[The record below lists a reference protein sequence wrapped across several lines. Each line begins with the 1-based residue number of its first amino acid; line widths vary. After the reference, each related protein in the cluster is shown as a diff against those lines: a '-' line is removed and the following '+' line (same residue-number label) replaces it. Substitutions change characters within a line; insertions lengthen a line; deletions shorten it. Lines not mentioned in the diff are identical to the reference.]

1 MTKQRELTVSDV
13 IVHELVNAGVETIF
27 GIVSIHNMP
36 IYEALL
42 EEGSIRIATARGESG
57 AVNMADAYA
66 RASGKLGVV
75 ITSTGAGAG
84 NGAGS
89 LTETWNSGTP
99 LLHITGEVDSNFIGK
114 DLRYIHE
121 SKNQQQAME
130 GVSKSSYLLQLSRQI
145 TPFMQTA
152 INDALTVPK
161 GPVTV
166 SIPTNLQ
173 TEIIPHNQLIN
184 VETVKDEKPK
194 ITLPEEVIEEI
205 SKAKRP
211 VMWTGDGINHA
222 GASEE
227 LLTFI
232 EKIKPAVVTSESGK
246 GGIPEEHELCIGNFA
261 ATPQFT
267 ELLEKSDL
275 LISIGVRFRETE
287 TIEGTLP
294 LPENHINIDL
304 NPYAFNRNYNTKYG
318 LIGDAKEV
326 LKELNASLASS
337 DCMPDPS
344 YIEEIIEARDAV
356 RNDLRTDVKPYGQFA
371 DSMNK
376 QLPTNTILLTDVT
389 IPGYTWGN
397 KLVDV
402 HEPRNYLHMT
412 GGGIGQ
418 GLPMAIGAKVAQPEK
433 PVVLIAGDGGFMV
446 NANEMITAV
455 QEDAP
460 IIVLLFDD
468 GGYGILQYYQEAA
481 YGRKTGVDLKNPDFV
496 MMAQSMGFAAE
507 KVTSVEA
514 FNQGLSNAL
523 ASNKPYMIVVDVKKV
538 GMINYED
545 SPEYIRSFHPHKK

>member
-1 MTKQRELTVSDV
+1 MIKKSEWTVSDA
-13 IVHELVNAGVETIF
+13 IVKELVNAGVDTIF

-36 IYEALL
+36 IYEAML

-99 LLHITGEVDSNFIGK
+99 LLHITGEADSNFIGK
-114 DLRYIHE
+114 DLRYVHE
-121 SKNQQQAME
+121 SKNQQLAMD
-130 GVSKSSYLLQLSRQI
+130 GVSKSSYLLKLPQQI
-145 TPFMQTA
+145 TPFMQIA
-152 INDALTVPK
+152 IKDALTVPK

-166 SIPTNLQ
+166 SIPTNHQ
-173 TEIIPHNQLIN
+173 TQIVPQNQLIHM
-184 VETVKDEKPK
+184 EAVKD
-194 ITLPEEVIEEI
+194 PEESVSLPQEI
-205 SKAKRP
+205 IDEITKAKRP
-211 VMWTGDGINHA
+211 VMWTGDGIIHA

-227 LLTFI
+227 LLKFVET
-232 EKIKPAVVTSESGK
+232 IKPAVVTSESGK

-261 ATPQFT
+261 ATSQFI

-275 LISIGVRFRETE
+275 LISVGVRFRETE
-287 TIEGTLP
+287 TMDGTLP

-304 NPYAFNRNYNTKYG
+304 NPHAFNRNYNTKYG
-318 LIGDAKEV
+318 IIGDAKEV
-326 LKELNASLASS
+326 LKELNIALEKKDVQRDAA
-337 DCMPDPS
+337 
-344 YIEEIIEARDAV
+344 YVKEVLEARLAV
-356 RNDLRTDVKPYGQFA
+356 RKDLRDDVKPYDQFA
-371 DSMNK
+371 EVMNK
-376 QLPTNTILLTDVT
+376 QLPRNTILLTDVT

-397 KLVDV
+397 KIVEV
-402 HEPRNYLHMT
+402 HEPRNYIHMT

-446 NANEMITAV
+446 NAGEMITSV

-460 IIVLLFDD
+460 VIVLLFDD

-481 YGRKTGVDLKNPDFV
+481 YGRQTGVDLQNPDFV
-496 MMAQSMGFAAE
+496 MMAQSMGFEAE
-507 KVTSVEA
+507 KVSSVEE
-514 FNQGLSNAL
+514 FDQSLSNAL
-523 ASNKPYMIVVDVKKV
+523 ASNKPYMVVVDVKTV
-538 GMINYED
+538 GMLDYED
-545 SPEYIRSFHPHKK
+545 SPEYIRSFHPHQK